1 MRIFYFSLF
10 IFLVEFSSAQVA
22 FSVEVLNDSMQIG
35 DVNFYRFKLTH
46 PENITIR
53 SIDIKPLQTDPLTTT
68 RFYQD
73 T

>member
-53 SIDIKPLQTDPLTTT
+53 STYDYTILSRYII
-68 RFYQD
+68 YQ
-73 T
+73 